1 MPDPCKIRHT
11 LSMPLDPGV
20 RRTMDPAEL
29 HRQREAGR
37 QLLAEAVG
45 YGVATLVGLI
55 GWAMFFRRIP
65 FQMALVLLGMVAVPA
80 GRAWHRWYEWQ
91 KTQPGGEWLHPD
103 RLAEIQQQAVKAM
116 ADAAKSRAWLTR
128 GLIACIAVPSAFE
141 VFVGVDHAVRVASV
155 EPHAIFDG
163 EWWRLLTGTYLHGS
177 FYHFIGNMGAL
188 LVYGS
193 ILEAKTARLRLP
205 LVYLMSALGGSI
217 ASAVMPPDIPS
228 VGASGGIVGLIGYLY
243 VFARRQEVK
252 FPAAFR
258 GATASI
264 FAGLITAGALGYWYI
279 DNPGHAGGALTGML
293 LAGLM
298 VDRARSW
305 GEELPLP
312 FLDLLGWLAA
322 ATIVA
327 GAVVTCMA
335 MI

>member
-1 MPDPCKIRHT
+1 
-11 LSMPLDPGV
+11 MPLEPGV
-20 RRTMDPAEL
+20 RRTMNPAEL
-29 HRQREAGR
+29 QRQREAGQ

-45 YGVATLVGLI
+45 YGFATVVGLI
-55 GWAMFFRRIP
+55 AWVMFFRRIP
-65 FQMALVLLGMVAVPA
+65 FKVALVLLGMVAVPA
-80 GRAWHRWYEWQ
+80 GRAWHRWWEWQ
-91 KTQPGGEWLHPD
+91 QTQPGGEWLHPD
-103 RLAEIQQQAVKAM
+103 RLAQMQQQAVKAM
-116 ADAAKSRAWLTR
+116 ADAAKAHAWATR

-155 EPHAIFDG
+155 EPIAIFGG

-177 FYHFIGNMGAL
+177 LYHFMGNMGAL

-193 ILEAKTARLRLP
+193 ILESRTSRLRLP

-228 VGASGGIVGLIGYLY
+228 VGASGGIVGIIGYLY
-243 VFARRQEVK
+243 LFSRRQDVK

-258 GATASI
+258 AATASI
-264 FAGLITAGALGYWYI
+264 FAGLVTAGALGYWYI
-279 DNPGHAGGALTGML
+279 DNPGHAGGALTGLL
-293 LAGLM
+293 LAGLI

-322 ATIVA
+322 AVIVA
-327 GAVVTCMA
+327 GAVVTCLA
-335 MI
+335 ML